1 MKKSNFTFLTAI
13 FILLPFI
20 VSAQDA
26 WPKKF
31 STDWAKVVVYQP
43 EPDSIAGDHLYLR
56 SAISIITKTSKSP
69 AFGAI
74 WMDAQFTGN
83 KEKGICTV
91 NKVTLLNFRFPA
103 IDTLRPSEL
112 KRFDSL
118 VEKESSAWKMEYSYD
133 ELKSSLDL
141 TNASLETNLKLKND
155 PPEIIYLDQ
164 QAILLLFDG
173 DPFWKETGSEG
184 IKRAVNTPCLVLQD
198 AKENSYYLYGDLF
211 WYKASDP
218 VTSQW
223 ASVAKPSLQVQHYL
237 DAQKKEATQSGK
249 AAAPVKKK
257 SASVRKAS
265 PQEIVVRTK
274 PAELIFTYGEPEFT
288 PIKGTQL
295 LYMKNTE
302 NNLFMTIDKNQYYVL
317 LSGRWYRTDALA
329 GPWTFI
335 EPNKLPADFAKI
347 PKGSAKDVVLASV
360 AGTDAAKTAILDASI
375 PKTSAVNRKTAKCDV
390 KWDGS
395 PNFETIKGTEL
406 TRGLNTSSSVLHY
419 KNSYY
424 VCDNGAW
431 FTGKNPSGPWE
442 VATSI
447 PGEIQKIPPDNP
459 AYNVKYVYIY
469 EVKPD
474 VVYIGYTPGYTG
486 TYVAGPT
493 VVYGTGYNYSP
504 VYDAHYYPRPSTFGY
519 SMIYNPWVGWSM
531 GFSMSMG
538 LFAASFWSSA
548 AWYGGWWGPSSYW
561 PYYGGYCSS
570 YYGSNS
576 YSYYEQNNN
585 INIYETNIYESWDQ
599 DEIADLN
606 DIEDLDDMNY
616 LDDPN
621 DPDDPDDQNVADDQ
635 GSNDAEF
642 GEDVPDDENQSYDQD
657 NYGSDDQGDSGV
669 SDDQGDSGNYDP
681 PDPE

>member
-1 MKKSNFTFLTAI
+1 MKKLNHTFLTAI

-20 VSAQDA
+20 VSAQDV
-26 WPKKF
+26 WPRKF

-56 SAISIITKTSKSP
+56 SAISIITKTSKST

-74 WMDAQFTGN
+74 WMDAQLTGN

-91 NKVTLLNFRFPA
+91 NSVKLLNVRFPA

-118 VEKESSAWKMEYSYD
+118 VEKEASGWKMEYSYD
-133 ELKSSLDL
+133 ALKSSLDL

-155 PPEIIYLDQ
+155 PPEIIYLDR

-184 IKRAVNTPCLVLQD
+184 IKRSVNTPCLVLQD
-198 AKENSYYLYGDLF
+198 TKENSYYLYGDLF

-218 VTSQW
+218 IKSQW
-223 ASVAKPSLQVQHYL
+223 TNVAKPSMQVQHYL

-249 AAAPVKKK
+249 STAPVKKK
-257 SASVRKAS
+257 SANLRKAS
-265 PQEIVVRTK
+265 PQDIVVRTK
-274 PAELIFTYGEPEFT
+274 PAELILSYGEAEFT

-302 NNLFMTIDKNQYYVL
+302 NNIFMTIDKNQYYVL
-317 LSGRWYRTDALA
+317 LSGRWYRTEALA

-335 EPNKLPADFAKI
+335 EPNKLPADFARI
-347 PKGSAKDVVLASV
+347 PKGSEKDVVLSSV
-360 AGTDAAKTAILDASI
+360 AGTEAAKKAILDASI
-375 PKTSAVNRKTAKCDV
+375 PKTSAVNRKTARCEV

-406 TRGLNTSSSVLHY
+406 TRGLNTSSAVLGY
-419 KNSYY
+419 KNIYY

-431 FTGKNPSGPWE
+431 FTGKSPSGPWQ
-442 VATSI
+442 VATSV

-504 VYDAHYYPRPSTFGY
+504 FYDAYYYPRPSTFGY

-570 YYGSNS
+570 YYGSDS
-576 YSYYEQNNN
+576 YSYYEQNNT
-585 INIYETNIYESWDQ
+585 INITENNIYESWDQ
-599 DEIADLN
+599 DEVADLN
-606 DIEDLDDMNY
+606 DLEELDDMKY

-621 DPDDPDDQNVADDQ
+621 DPDDQNVADDQ
-635 GSNDAEF
+635 GNNDAEF
-642 GEDVPDDENQSYDQD
+642 GEDVPDDQNQSYDQD
-657 NYGSDDQGDSGV
+657 NSGV
-669 SDDQGDSGNYDP
+669 SDDQGDSGNVDVPDTPDP

>member
-1 MKKSNFTFLTAI
+1 MKKSNIFLLITA
-13 FILLPFI
+13 LLMLPFI
-20 VSAQDA
+20 LSAQEV
-26 WPKKF
+26 WPRKF

-74 WMDAQFTGN
+74 WMDAQYTGN

-91 NKVTLLNFRFPA
+91 NNVKLLNVRFPA

-118 VEKESSAWKMEYSYD
+118 FEKEASAWKMEYSFD
-133 ELKSSLDL
+133 ALKSALDL
-141 TNASLETNLKLKND
+141 TSAALGTNLKLKND
-155 PPEIIYLDQ
+155 PPEIIYLDR

-198 AKENSYYLYGDLF
+198 TKENSYYLYGDLF

-218 VTSQW
+218 IKSQW
-223 ASVAKPSLQVQHYL
+223 TSVAKPSLQVQHYL

-249 AAAPVKKK
+249 SAAPVKKK
-257 SASVRKAS
+257 SANLRKAS
-265 PQEIVVRTK
+265 PQDIVVRTK
-274 PAELIFTYGEPEFT
+274 PAELILSYGEAEFT

-302 NNLFMTIDKNQYYVL
+302 NNIFMTIDKNQYYVL

-329 GPWTFI
+329 GPWIFI

-347 PKGSAKDVVLASV
+347 PKGSAKDIVLASV

-375 PKTSAVNRKTAKCDV
+375 PKTSAVNRKTAKCEV
-390 KWDGS
+390 KWDGD
-395 PNFETIKGTEL
+395 PKFETIKGTEL
-406 TRGLNTSSSVLHY
+406 TRGLNTSSAVLLY
-419 KNSYY
+419 KNSYF

-431 FTGKNPSGPWE
+431 FTGKSPSGPWE
-442 VATSI
+442 VATSV

-469 EVKPD
+469 QVKPD

-486 TYVAGPT
+486 TYVAGHT
-493 VVYGTGYNYSP
+493 VVYGTGYTYSP
-504 VYDAHYYPRPSTFGY
+504 FYDTYYYPRPSTFGY

-538 LFAASFWSSA
+538 LFAASLWSSA

-561 PYYGGYCSS
+561 PYYGGYCNS

-576 YSYYEQNNN
+576 YSYYEENNN
-585 INIYETNIYESWDQ
+585 INIYETNIYESRDPG
-599 DEIADLN
+599 ETEELN
-606 DIEDLDDMNY
+606 DLEDLDDMNY
-616 LDDPN
+616 LEDPN
-621 DPDDPDDQNVADDQ
+621 DPDDQNVADDQ
-635 GSNDAEF
+635 VGNDDQVGQETQ
-642 GEDVPDDENQSYDQD
+642 DDQNVQD
-657 NYGSDDQGDSGV
+657 NSDDNVEPDNQDN
-669 SDDQGDSGNYDP
+669 SGNNEAPETPDP
-681 PDPE
+681 PDPD